1 MGSPER
7 NEADTCASN
16 SADGVALSRSMS
28 CKSHPKAK
36 CASSCCAK
44 RCLVQ
49 SNESNV
55 EVGMSRAE
63 HLHVCA
69 PRMFYTSCPT
79 SEGKACSARPCT
91 SHLVQAQQTGPRCLL

>member
-7 NEADTCASN
+7 HEADTCASN

-49 SNESNV
+49 SNV
-55 EVGMSRAE
+55 EVGISQRGMRWGEMLRPSLTRQSVNPECFNAVLADSR
-63 HLHVCA
+63 
-69 PRMFYTSCPT
+69 
-79 SEGKACSARPCT
+79 
-91 SHLVQAQQTGPRCLL
+91 TGGT